1 MRKLVAFLLTGLAL
15 SGAYWFA
22 ANRLFDEGSYRK
34 QVAFGSVF
42 VPYGWAYALGFL
54 GALVLLVLL
63 YSLLYTALV
72 NRLQGRRKSPW
83 PLFLQGVTH
92 LFLWVLI
99 LLVYYPVVQVVAASF
114 DPTNNLFSFRRP
126 DTGFLLVD
134 AKVIPYLPNPSLENY
149 AKLVEGVVL
158 YPYQVAL
165 ALLAGL
171 ALLGVGIV
179 GLLRRLL
186 APEAWMDFWQGRL
199 LFLMALLV
207 FALALSLSPR
217 QFTGQ
222 GTETKFLLW
231 VRNTFLISGLT
242 GLLAVLLTATAGYAF
257 ARFRHLPGRYP
268 MLLFFIFV
276 QMFPGFLALV
286 AIYYL
291 LSWLDLLNTF
301 TGLVLAYSG
310 GIISFGT
317 WVYKG
322 YLESISPSLEEAA
335 MVDGATRWQVFTKI
349 LLPLSA
355 PMFVFIFLLQFV
367 GTYSEFVLANLVLT
381 GVESWNVGV
390 GLRSFTTG
398 QFQTKWGVFAAAS
411 VLGSLPILF
420 LFYGFQQYF
429 VSGYTAGA
437 VKE

>member
-1 MRKLVAFLLTGLAL
+1 MRKVLAFLFTGLVL
-15 SGAYWFA
+15 WGVYWFA
-22 ANRLFDEGSYRK
+22 ATRLFDEGSYRK

-42 VPYGWAYALGFL
+42 VPYGWAYALGVIL
-54 GALVLLVLL
+54 LLALLIFF
-63 YSLLYTALV
+63 YSLAYTALV

-83 PLFLQGVTH
+83 PLFLQGITH

-114 DPTNNLFSFRRP
+114 DPTNNLFSFKRP
-126 DTGFLLVD
+126 NTGFLLLD
-134 AKVIPYLPNPSLENY
+134 AKVIPYLPEPSLENY
-149 AKLVEGVVL
+149 ARLVEGVVL
-158 YPYQVAL
+158 YPYQL
-165 ALLAGL
+165 GLFLLAGL
-171 ALLGVGIV
+171 ALLGVGGIA
-179 GLLRRLL
+179 LLRRLL
-186 APEAWMDFWQGRL
+186 PEEEWMGFWQGRL
-199 LFLMALLV
+199 LLLMALFL
-207 FALALSLSPR
+207 FALALSLSPK

-257 ARFRHLPGRYP
+257 ARSRHLPGRYP
-268 MLLFFIFV
+268 LLLFFIFV

-291 LSWLDLLNTF
+291 LSRLDLLNTF

-335 MVDGATRWQVFTKI
+335 MVDGATKWQVFTKI

>member
-1 MRKLVAFLLTGLAL
+1 MRKVLAFLFTGLVL
-15 SGAYWFA
+15 WGVYWFA
-22 ANRLFDEGSYRK
+22 ATRLFDEGSYRK

-42 VPYGWAYALGFL
+42 VPYGWAYALGVIL
-54 GALVLLVLL
+54 LLALLIFF
-63 YSLLYTALV
+63 YSLAYTALM

-83 PLFLQGVTH
+83 PLFLQGITH

-114 DPTNNLFSFRRP
+114 DPTNNLFSFKRP
-126 DTGFLLVD
+126 NTGFLLLD
-134 AKVIPYLPNPSLENY
+134 AKVIPYLPEPSLENY
-149 AKLVEGVVL
+149 ARLVEGVIL
-158 YPYQVAL
+158 YPYQL
-165 ALLAGL
+165 GLFLLAGL
-171 ALLGVGIV
+171 ALLGVGGI

-186 APEAWMDFWQGRL
+186 PEEEWMGFWQGRL
-199 LFLMALLV
+199 LLLMALFL
-207 FALALSLSPR
+207 FALALSLSPK

-257 ARFRHLPGRYP
+257 ARFRHLPRRYP
-268 MLLFFIFV
+268 LLLFFIFV

-291 LSWLDLLNTF
+291 LSRLDLLNTF

-335 MVDGATRWQVFTKI
+335 MVDGATKWQVFTKI